1 MYILNIIIQIQG
13 GGVGDLISLF
23 KSTGGMLV
31 GVGFVCAG
39 VAVVKRLINNHE
51 RSKSAIIS
59 YIVALIIFF
68 AIWELI

>member
-1 MYILNIIIQIQG
+1 MIDILQIQG
-13 GGVGDLISLF
+13 GGVGDLIALF

-39 VAVVKRLINNHE
+39 CAVVKKLINNHD
-51 RSKSAIIS
+51 SAKSAIIS
-59 YIVALIIFF
+59 YIIALIVFL